1 MSCVITFIDSTHT
14 KRRAEYIRVIFEGS
28 MNVLYNSMQAADLLQ
43 QAVSAG
49 QEIEDMYTKTR
60 RTTIKAII
68 NKALKIVDQMSTAV
82 FNRKSPGE
90 ETVLQSKAFAV
101 KLKRDMAYD
110 LSNQTLV
117 LPHSSN
123 VVGVACEPIQLGCV
137 FKQCDDSYHW
147 TDCHH

>member
-1 MSCVITFIDSTHT
+1 MSLVLFSLQCNIV
-14 KRRAEYIRVIFEGS
+14 AIFPF
-28 MNVLYNSMQAADLLQ
+28 Q
-43 QAVSAG
+43 
-49 QEIEDMYTKTR
+49 
-60 RTTIKAII
+60 IKAII

-123 VVGVACEPIQLGCV
+123 GEIDIPTLCRSNMTCAPSEYIRVQVSSVVV
-137 FKQCDDSYHW
+137 
-147 TDCHH
+147 